1 MIKRQ
6 ERNIRR
12 DGALFLLGFAGIIL
26 VEIAVSS
33 GPVGSDGRVVQGLL
47 FGCSIGIL
55 LSGIFRAPTKQALY
69 STLSLGVGFALGA
82 VIDIV

>member
-1 MIKRQ
+1 MIERQ

-26 VEIAVSS
+26 VEVVASS
-33 GPVGSDGRVVQGLL
+33 GPVGSEATAVHGIF

-55 LSGIFRAPTKQALY
+55 LSGIFRATTEQALY
-69 STLSLGVGFALGA
+69 STLALGVGFALGA
-82 VIDIV
+82 VIDLF